1 MSSKPR
7 RGGWVEFHGRS
18 CFSIQLYHANA
29 FGSRLSKMALLGE
42 VCGIALKKPRPELA
56 VIKPEKLGKS
66 RARMLN
72 PTVVERYMTDL
83 GQKIYE
89 LKLNYKPNLIWNC
102 DETGKQFQ
110 HNPVEV
116 IAQKGAKNRTNIT
129 HGLY

>member
-1 MSSKPR
+1 MGRVSRAQLFQHTALSCKRLRLSAFKNGAP
-7 RGGWVEFHGRS
+7 GRS
-18 CFSIQLYHANA
+18 LWNCF
-29 FGSRLSKMALLGE
+29 
-42 VCGIALKKPRPELA
+42 KKPRPELA

-110 HNPVEV
+110 HTPVEV
-116 IAQKGAKNRTNIT
+116 IAQKGAKIGPT
-129 HGLY
+129 

>member
-1 MSSKPR
+1 MQTPSALGFQKWRSWEKF
-7 RGGWVEFHGRS
+7 VE
-18 CFSIQLYHANA
+18 
-29 FGSRLSKMALLGE
+29 LLK
-42 VCGIALKKPRPELA
+42 KKPRPELA

-83 GQKIYE
+83 GQKVYE

-116 IAQKGAKNRTNIT
+116 IAQEGAKNRTNIT